1 MNKQMLKMQFQQKQ
15 EYCFKIS
22 NVEQN
27 DSSNISGPGEYC
39 LQTMPERHEI
49 V

>member
-1 MNKQMLKMQFQQKQ
+1 MNKQVLRMWFQQKQ

-27 DSSNISGPGEYC
+27 DSGNISGPGEYC
-39 LQTMPERHEI
+39 FQTMPGRHEI
-49 V
+49 I